1 MTTDVLNKPQTVP
14 ATAPA
19 TTPTT
24 TPVSTTPQRDAIAWF
39 EIPVLDMDRAQVFYE
54 AMLGLPLR
62 REPMGP
68 QTLAVL
74 PYDAA
79 NGVGG
84 ALLHGPAMPQTS
96 SQGTLIYL
104 NAGPVLEATVAR
116 ALAAGA
122 RISTSRVDLPDGMGS
137 FVHVIDSEGNRIGL
151 HALA

>member
-1 MTTDVLNKPQTVP
+1 MTTDLRNTPPPTTPPSP
-14 ATAPA
+14 ATP
-19 TTPTT
+19 PL
-24 TPVSTTPQRDAIAWF
+24 QRDAIAWF
-39 EIPVLDMDRAQVFYE
+39 EIPVLDMDRAQAFYE
-54 AMLGLPLR
+54 ALLGQPLR

-84 ALLHGPAMPQTS
+84 ALLQGPAMPQTS
-96 SQGTLIYL
+96 AQGTLVYL
-104 NAGPVLEATVAR
+104 NAGPLLDVAVGR

-122 RISTSRVDLPDGMGS
+122 RISTPRVDLPEGMGS
-137 FVHVIDSEGNRIGL
+137 FVHIIDSEGNRIGL

>member
-1 MTTDVLNKPQTVP
+1 MTTDLLNAPQTVTPPSP
-14 ATAPA
+14 AS
-19 TTPTT
+19 
-24 TPVSTTPQRDAIAWF
+24 TPVQRDAVAWF
-39 EIPVLDMDRAQVFYE
+39 EIPVLDIDRAQAFYE
-54 AMLGLPLR
+54 AMLGQPLR

-84 ALLHGPAMPQTS
+84 ALLHSPAMPQTS
-96 SQGTLIYL
+96 AQGTLVYL
-104 NAGPVLEATVAR
+104 NAGPLLEATVAR

-122 RISTSRVDLPDGMGS
+122 RISTPRVDLPEGMGS

>member
-1 MTTDVLNKPQTVP
+1 MTTDLMNS
-14 ATAPA
+14 PA
-19 TTPTT
+19 TTLPAAPTSAASSI
-24 TPVSTTPQRDAIAWF
+24 PASPSPHRDAIAWF

-54 AMLGLPLR
+54 AMLGQPLR

-122 RISTSRVDLPDGMGS
+122 RISTPRVDLPDGMGS